1 MKKAYLI
8 IAILT
13 ILLYVAIILD
23 QTKVIGL
30 GELFG
35 YSLYAII
42 AVGVVATIW
51 LFIKPPKKESSRNL
65 SKE

>member
-51 LFIKPPKKESSRNL
+51 LFIKPPKK
-65 SKE
+65 